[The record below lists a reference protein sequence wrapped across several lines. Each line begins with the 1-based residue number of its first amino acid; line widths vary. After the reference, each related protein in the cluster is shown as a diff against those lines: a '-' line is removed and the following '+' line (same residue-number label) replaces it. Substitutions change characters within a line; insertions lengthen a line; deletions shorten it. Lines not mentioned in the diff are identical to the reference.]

1 MAVSIVDWMKQK
13 GMDSSY
19 GARAKQAENLG
30 ISGYRGSADQ
40 NIKLYQLLRDGAKGN
55 GGTSSAPGAAGAP
68 SANVLAGSNDTKGV
82 IQGVDG
88 GATGTAL
95 PPLKALGVSG
105 DLSKS
110 AVTRGYRPS
119 EQVGKAYL
127 AMKAREARM
136 PGDYEES
143 ENVQAWRDKLRNT
156 DGEKPDPFRSK
167 YSDQINSLL
176 GQIYG
181 DKEFRYTGQDLQ
193 NDDLYQMISQ
203 QKQDAAR
210 RSMRDT
216 MGNAA
221 ALTGGYG
228 STAAQAAGQQ
238 AYDQTMSELNNDV
251 LSFYDRAYQ
260 RYQNQ
265 QANRYNQLQAFQGQD
280 NTDYG
285 RYRDTVGDWK
295 DDRNFYAG
303 RLDAERAADLN
314 AYQANTANF
323 WNGQNYLAGRYDSER
338 GADFSAYQQDQ
349 QDSQWA
355 QQYALQKEEQAMA
368 KEQAALDNELKKL
381 QAQKAQKELAMMD
394 MQMAGMTSGSG
405 GGSGGSG
412 GSGRRGRRGRRG
424 RAKGKG
430 SIAENTAVTLP
441 YAMTPSLVRKQI
453 ADIRAGNFAGGDS
466 PLLTQKGR
474 DNYAK
479 QYQQKI
485 IADQMAGR
493 IVMDPLVG
501 AVNEKADDFAS
512 GRLLRNLKK

>member
-1 MAVSIVDWMKQK
+1 
-13 GMDSSY
+13 
-19 GARAKQAENLG
+19 
-30 ISGYRGSADQ
+30 
-40 NIKLYQLLRDGAKGN
+40 
-55 GGTSSAPGAAGAP
+55 
-68 SANVLAGSNDTKGV
+68 
-82 IQGVDG
+82 
-88 GATGTAL
+88 
-95 PPLKALGVSG
+95 
-105 DLSKS
+105 
-110 AVTRGYRPS
+110 
-119 EQVGKAYL
+119 
-127 AMKAREARM
+127 
-136 PGDYEES
+136 
-143 ENVQAWRDKLRNT
+143 
-156 DGEKPDPFRSK
+156 
-167 YSDQINSLL
+167 
-176 GQIYG
+176 
-181 DKEFRYTGQDLQ
+181 
-193 NDDLYQMISQ
+193 
-203 QKQDAAR
+203 
-210 RSMRDT
+210 MRDT

-303 RLDAERAADLN
+303 RLDADLN

-323 WNGQNYLAGRYDSER
+323 WNGQNYLAGRYDSEK

-394 MQMAGMTSGSG
+394 MQMAGMASGSG

-430 SIAENTAVTLP
+430 STAENTAVTLP